1 MAKRKINKTGQS
13 TTSVWGGEENSRPH
27 GAAALP
33 LVPAIGF
40 DYSSIEEWR
49 SVALGNQPGHI
60 YSRNTNPT
68 LDVLEEKIRQLEG
81 AEAATSFAS
90 GMAAISNT
98 LHALLKPGQRVVSI
112 TDTYGG
118 TNRVFTEFLPNIGV
132 HVELITTQDE
142 SEILAAIRRGC
153 DLLYLETPT
162 NPMLKVVDI
171 ARLSAAAKGQGA
183 IVVTDNT
190 VATPINQNPIALG
203 SDLVVHSASKYLCGH
218 GDALG
223 GLLCGPAALVRK
235 VYAYREINGAAL
247 NPFAAYLIARGI
259 KTLALRIE
267 RHNANALA
275 VAQFLASHPAVESVF
290 YPGLASHPM
299 HVVARQQMKGFG
311 GMLSFALKQHKDLN
325 AVLEALNIAYR
336 AASLGHVETFI
347 GIPATTSHVECT
359 AEQRAALGIPEK
371 LIRLSVGIEDI
382 DDLIADIRQALEA

>member
-1 MAKRKINKTGQS
+1 MFKKSGQS
-13 TTSVWGGEENSRPH
+13 TTSVWGGEETLPPF

-40 DYSSIEEWR
+40 DYSSVEEWR
-49 SVALGNQPGHI
+49 SVALGNAPGHI

-68 LDVLEEKIRQLEG
+68 LDVLEEKLRQLEG
-81 AEAATSFAS
+81 AEAATSFSS

-118 TNRVFTEFLPNIGV
+118 TNRVFTEFLPGIGV
-132 HVELITTQDE
+132 HVELIATQDE
-142 SEILAAIRRGC
+142 EEVLAAINAGC

-171 ARLSAAAKGQGA
+171 AKLSAAAKEQGA
-183 IVVTDNT
+183 LVVTDNT

-203 SDLVVHSASKYLCGH
+203 SDVVVHSASKFLCGH

-223 GLLCGPAALVRK
+223 GILCGRAELVRK

-267 RHNANALA
+267 RQNSNALA
-275 VAQFLASHPAVESVF
+275 IAEFLASHSAVASVY

-299 HVVARQQMKGFG
+299 HAVARRQMKGFG
-311 GMLSFALKQHKDLN
+311 GMLSFALKTNKDTN

-336 AASLGHVETFI
+336 AASLGHVETFV

-371 LIRLSVGIEDI
+371 LIRLSAGIEDI
-382 DDLIADIRQALEA
+382 DDIIADFRQALEA